1 MEITQPQRKQKMF
14 CISPKLS
21 DILDYLQPFKPAKVA
36 KNCLQMIN
44 WHTFDTSV
52 FSIEKKRWRNGI
64 FFLVPFLQV
73 HKKWCQ
79 LLAAALQHPKPV
91 PARLSRLK
99 IWPLQH
105 PKLVPAPLSRL
116 KISCDNKYLIK
127 KILILPLNFFFSMVV
142 TNK

>member
-1 MEITQPQRKQKMF
+1 MKIIQTARDLVLHRYLLQANYCSIIPGILNWKSRNLNVNKKMF

-21 DILDYLQPFKPAKVA
+21 DILGYLQPFKPAKVA

-52 FSIEKKRWRNGI
+52 FSIEKKRLRGRNGI

-79 LLAAALQHPKPV
+79 LLDAALQHPKPV
-91 PARLSRLK
+91 PA
-99 IWPLQH
+99 W
-105 PKLVPAPLSRL
+105 LSRL
-116 KISCDNKYLIK
+116 KISCNNRY
-127 KILILPLNFFFSMVV
+127 
-142 TNK
+142 